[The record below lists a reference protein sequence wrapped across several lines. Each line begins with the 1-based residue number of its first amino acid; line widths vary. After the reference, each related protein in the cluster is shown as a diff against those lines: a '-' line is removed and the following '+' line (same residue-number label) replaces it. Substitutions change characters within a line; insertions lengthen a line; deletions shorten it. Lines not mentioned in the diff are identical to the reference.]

1 MTDDG
6 SNTITRKDHV
16 TIEFDPFKEIT
27 ITSAADY
34 YDRDFPYP
42 INYEYDPN
50 LQAGDVDSL
59 SPHNHCPAIYEKEKG
74 METYYH
80 NGLYRSIRDSER
92 YPFRVWQRYNYH
104 AYLQVQHHRTP
115 EKEFFRILVDQ
126 DYSCETQYLRGIT
139 IIADHEKIDH
149 INIESGS
156 GTLKYTEH
164 ENIPGYDYIRYTS
177 MVSHADFSID
187 DAKKICEAENIE
199 VRVYFDKAEVG
210 LNDRSENKLQY
221 AFRFVYMEAVK
232 GEESN
237 EFSQDYERLYLDAK
251 KKVFQNI
258 KKIQLQ
264 KKEAEKQRELNI
276 KKQRDNERLL
286 TIAKWGGGFIAIVLF
301 LNWCSS

>member
-80 NGLYRSIRDSER
+80 NGHYRSEYASE
-92 YPFRVWQRYNYH
+92 YPFKVWQRYNYH

-264 KKEAEKQRELNI
+264 KKEAEKRRELNI

>member
-92 YPFRVWQRYNYH
+92 YPFGFG
-104 AYLQVQHHRTP
+104 
-115 EKEFFRILVDQ
+115 KD
-126 DYSCETQYLRGIT
+126 
-139 IIADHEKIDH
+139 IIIMHTCK
-149 INIESGS
+149 
-156 GTLKYTEH
+156 
-164 ENIPGYDYIRYTS
+164 
-177 MVSHADFSID
+177 FSP
-187 DAKKICEAENIE
+187 
-199 VRVYFDKAEVG
+199 
-210 LNDRSENKLQY
+210 
-221 AFRFVYMEAVK
+221 
-232 GEESN
+232 
-237 EFSQDYERLYLDAK
+237 
-251 KKVFQNI
+251 
-258 KKIQLQ
+258 
-264 KKEAEKQRELNI
+264 
-276 KKQRDNERLL
+276 
-286 TIAKWGGGFIAIVLF
+286 
-301 LNWCSS
+301 

>member
-16 TIEFDPFKEIT
+16 TIEFDPFKEVT

-59 SPHNHCPAIYEKEKG
+59 SPHNHCPAIYEKEEG

-92 YPFRVWQRYNYH
+92 YPFKAWQRYNYH

-264 KKEAEKQRELNI
+264 EKEAEKRRELNI